1 MIALLV
7 GAVAGW
13 AVRSSEVA
21 AARKAAESA
30 RGEAEQMRKGAEAI
44 RSESENLRAEAAAA
58 AQLVEAEKRHS
69 AELLRKEREAREQ
82 QLDEARTHMREAN
95 RRADERLAD
104 ERRGFDERMKEND
117 RRWELKF
124 DALKKELSQLLAKQL
139 ADSGDTLRES
149 NKSSLDTLLQ
159 PLKEQFEGF
168 RKSVEDSRTHNEV
181 SRKEIQE
188 KFDSTMKLFA
198 QQQDLAVRRLSEETA
213 KIGNDAV
220 ALANA
225 LKTNS
230 KKQGNWGELVLETML
245 ENSGLKEN
253 EQYFRQPNYKD
264 KKGNDFR
271 PDVVIRFSEGRNLI
285 VDSKVSLTA
294 YAESFETDDEERR
307 SELLLAHLDSVNRH
321 IDELSRKNYPSIV
334 PDSLDYVLMFIPNES
349 SYIAAIKLDPGLLRK
364 AADKNVIVISPNNLI
379 MALQLAYNLWKT
391 DAQIKNL
398 DKIVERGKLLYE
410 KISTF
415 QSTFTDL
422 GKRITALQS
431 VYDEANAQAFTGRGN
446 LVRQCQMLEEYGVK
460 VDPKK
465 RIKPSEEDGDMPQ
478 LEA

>member
-1 MIALLV
+1 MEYLLAIITLLL
-7 GAVAGW
+7 GAAVAWIARGK
-13 AVRSSEVA
+13 EVA
-21 AARKAAESA
+21 KLRREAETAGMEASVAKRLIESEKNHSAEILQKEREAHAQQLDELRDNMREAARKAD
-30 RGEAEQMRKGAEAI
+30 
-44 RSESENLRAEAAAA
+44 
-58 AQLVEAEKRHS
+58 
-69 AELLRKEREAREQ
+69 ERI
-82 QLDEARTHMREAN
+82 
-95 RRADERLAD
+95 ADERKA
-104 ERRGFDERMKEND
+104 FDQRKEEND
-117 RRWELKF
+117 RQWELKF
-124 DALKKELSQLLAKQL
+124 DSLKKELAQLLAKQL
-139 ADSGDTLRES
+139 ADSGDTLRQS
-149 NKSSLDTLLQ
+149 NKTSLDTLLQ

-168 RKSVEDSRTHNEV
+168 RKSVEESRTRNEV

-188 KFDSTMKLFA
+188 KFDSTMRLFA
-198 QQQDLAVRRLSEETA
+198 QQQESAVKRLSEETA

-220 ALANA
+220 TLANA

-253 EQYFRQPNYKD
+253 EHYFRQPNYKD

-285 VDSKVSLTA
+285 VDSKVSLRA
-294 YAESFETDDEERR
+294 YAESFETDDEARQQ
-307 SELLLAHLDSVNRH
+307 ELMHAHLDSVYRH

-349 SYIAAIKLDPGLLRK
+349 SYIAAMKLDSGLLRK

-410 KISTF
+410 KMSTF
-415 QSTFTDL
+415 QSTFNDL
-422 GKRITALQS
+422 GKRIAALQS
-431 VYDEANAQAFTGRGN
+431 VYDEANNQAFTGRGN

-460 VDPKK
+460 IDPKK
-465 RIKPSEEDGDMPQ
+465 RMKAPDPDDIPLIEDRKSAATDD
-478 LEA
+478 